1 MNIGALINVEL
12 ISDQKLLKFT
22 NLDTDISVKRTSLI
36 TAVYGEGIAV
46 YEIGEEIK
54 EGEERIKQKVSLIL
68 TKKLTKK
75 KIREIIHQVGF
86 PVIIH

>member
-1 MNIGALINVEL
+1 MDTGTLINIEL

-22 NLDTDISVKRTSLI
+22 DLDTDISVKRTSLI
-36 TAVYGEGIAV
+36 TAIYGEGIEV
-46 YEIGEEIK
+46 YEMGEEIK
-54 EGEERIKQKVSLIL
+54 EGGEKIKQKVSLIL